1 MSLIF
6 QRLVNSRLYRLRCRW
21 GCARYPEVSGYAL
34 NHAVIIYAARPV
46 LRTICSAAQGGHTG
60 WPFFAYIKNGKVE
73 IVEDIEDTISIS
85 IDKLNHTQ

>member
-60 WPFFAYIKNGKVE
+60 LPSFAYIKNGKVE
-73 IVEDIEDTISIS
+73 IVEDSLEKLRIKG
-85 IDKLNHTQ
+85 DKLTHSQ